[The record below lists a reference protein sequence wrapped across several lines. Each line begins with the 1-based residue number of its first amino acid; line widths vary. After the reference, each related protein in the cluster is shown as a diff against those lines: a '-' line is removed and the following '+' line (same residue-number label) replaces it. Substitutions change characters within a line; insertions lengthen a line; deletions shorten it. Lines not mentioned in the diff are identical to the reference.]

1 MPLLVDHFLR
11 SRKTVAAE
19 ALDKLRTYS
28 YPGNVR
34 ELENIVEASIY
45 TARGLTIEADDV
57 ALPSRADNSRPDEEL
72 IVGNFWDSVATPFS
86 ERLIT
91 RNQVERVIRRGLE
104 QTRGSYKKL
113 LPLFQ
118 IPESDYKRFM
128 DFLRR
133 SRCNVDFRQFRNKE

>member
-1 MPLLVDHFLR
+1 M
-11 SRKTVAAE
+11 
-19 ALDKLRTYS
+19 
-28 YPGNVR
+28 
-34 ELENIVEASIY
+34 
-45 TARGLTIEADDV
+45 
-57 ALPSRADNSRPDEEL
+57 
-72 IVGNFWDSVATPFS
+72 
-86 ERLIT
+86 
-91 RNQVERVIRRGLE
+91 IRRGLE